1 MSENSGPV
9 LVTGGTGT
17 LGRRVVS
24 DLLEHGRPVRVLS
37 RRPRPA
43 ADTASDGAAQADAP
57 RTHWVSGDLTTGAG
71 LDAAVAGVGS
81 VIHCATTGSGK
92 DLGATRTLIE
102 AVRRTGNAPHLVYIS
117 IVGVDR
123 IPFFYYRAKLAAE
136 KIIEESGLPWSVLR
150 TTQFHDLIAR
160 ITSIQRRL
168 PVTMY
173 PAGMSA
179 QPIEVDEVA
188 RRLAELSSGEAA
200 GRAADM
206 GGPEVRTMR
215 EFALLTL
222 RAYGLRGP
230 LVPVRPPG
238 RAARAYREGHHTT
251 PGRAVGVRTYS
262 EYLEAVVAGGGRRS
276 R

>member
-1 MSENSGPV
+1 MSQNSGPV

-24 DLLEHGRPVRVLS
+24 ELLERGRAVRVLS

-43 ADTASDGAAQADAP
+43 AGTASDAETQVDTP
-57 RTHWVSGDLTTGAG
+57 RTEWVRGDLTTGAG
-71 LDAAVAGVGS
+71 LDGAVAGVGC

-92 DLGATRTLIE
+92 DLAATRTLIE
-102 AVRRTGNAPHLVYIS
+102 AVRRSGDAPHLVYIS

-123 IPFFYYRAKLAAE
+123 IPFSYYRAKLAAE
-136 KIIEESGLPWSVLR
+136 KVIEESELPWSVLR

-179 QPIEVDEVA
+179 QPIEADEVA
-188 RRLAELSSGEAA
+188 RRLSELSAGEPA
-200 GRAADM
+200 GRVADM

-230 LVPVRPPG
+230 LVPVRLPG

-251 PGRAVGVRTYS
+251 PGHAVGVRTYS
-262 EYLEAVVAGGGRRS
+262 EYLGVVTAVRGRRS